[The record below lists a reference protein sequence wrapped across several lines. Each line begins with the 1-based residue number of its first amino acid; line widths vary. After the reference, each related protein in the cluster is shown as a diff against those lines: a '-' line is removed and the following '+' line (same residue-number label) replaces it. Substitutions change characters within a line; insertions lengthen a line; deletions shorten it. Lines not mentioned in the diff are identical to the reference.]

1 MLRQYLLGAAV
12 SVCNIAIHALVMA
25 VVIGVTRIAA
35 DLATSHQS
43 LRLIVVMIATNCRI
57 RAD

>member
-1 MLRQYLLGAAV
+1 MLRQYLLGAAI

-25 VVIGVTRIAA
+25 VVIRVTRIAA